1 MAGLPLPRSFCGT
14 VIFLLYAD
22 GRLISA
28 GISWM
33 DLGKA
38 AVRHKRCAEKLCG
51 TKEHGEASY
60 LIGLAAECALKAH
73 LQSSGF
79 SFVRQSRLKGKK
91 KAGVGPDPLYL
102 HFPELGP
109 ELLAQGEGILA
120 GRMLEI
126 VGSKAFLQGWSVK
139 MRYRDQPSAPFIKRQ
154 YEKWLAQA
162 NEVFDEVGI

>member
-1 MAGLPLPRSFCGT
+1 
-14 VIFLLYAD
+14 
-22 GRLISA
+22 
-28 GISWM
+28 M

-38 AVRHKRCAEKLCG
+38 AMRHKRCAEKLCH

-79 SFVRQSRLKGKK
+79 QLVRQQRLKGKK
-91 KAGVGPDPLYL
+91 KVTAGPDPLYL
-102 HFPELGP
+102 HFPDLGP

-126 VGSKAFLQGWSVK
+126 VGRKTFLQGWSVK
-139 MRYRDQPSAPFIKRQ
+139 MRYKDQPSAPYMKRQ
-154 YEKWLAQA
+154 YDKWLAQT